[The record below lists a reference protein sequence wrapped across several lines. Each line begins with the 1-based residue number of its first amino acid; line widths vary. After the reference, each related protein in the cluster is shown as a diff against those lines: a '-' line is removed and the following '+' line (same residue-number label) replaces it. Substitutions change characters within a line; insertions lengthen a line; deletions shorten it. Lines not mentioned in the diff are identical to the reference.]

1 MWEFFKGWRRKVGV
15 VTLVMALV
23 FMVVWIRS
31 GVTHDSH
38 VRNPNQSLPSDPKTE
53 IIQASHEVSDEAAKV
68 PKVSVH
74 VWMIEVMASSPDSSD
89 ILQNFG
95 ARLDSALVEF
105 NSPSAPQ
112 PRNFA
117 TSDTLA
123 ALIREFRSKAKIIIH
138 DESPRII
145 SSGQTDNWGDAITI
159 SATPTVKSED
169 KVFVSTSAAFGGS
182 GSGSSIRS
190 QSTMIV
196 QSGQTLN
203 FGGGANCSTQTT
215 AFQVPI
221 LGQSPIIGQWFTFP
235 VTRTTG
241 NSKQFVLSAT
251 ILPGSE
257 VRSESE

>member
-1 MWEFFKGWRRKVGV
+1 MGEFFRGWRRKTGV
-15 VTLVMALV
+15 VTLMMAMLL
-23 FMVVWIRS
+23 MGGWIGS
-31 GVTHDSH
+31 GVTHDSQ
-38 VRNPNQSLPSDPKTE
+38 VRNPNQRSLPSGPKTE
-53 IIQASHEVSDEAAKV
+53 IIQASHEVSAEATTV

-74 VWMIEVMASSPDSSD
+74 VWMIEVVTSSPDSSE
-89 ILQNFG
+89 ILTNFG
-95 ARLDSALVEF
+95 TRLDSALVEF
-105 NSPSAPQ
+105 NSASAPQ

-117 TSDTLA
+117 TSDELT

-145 SSGQTDNWGDAITI
+145 SSGQTDNWGDAISI
-159 SATPTVKSED
+159 SAKSEGN
-169 KVFVSTSAAFGGS
+169 VFVSMSAAFSGS

-221 LGQSPIIGQWFTFP
+221 LGQSPVIGQWFTFP
-235 VTRTTG
+235 ITRTTG
-241 NSKQFVLSAT
+241 NSKQFLLSAT
-251 ILPGSE
+251 IFP
-257 VRSESE
+257 